1 MDKVLIDTAIIEIKA
16 GNGGD
21 GLSSFLREK
30 YNDHGGP
37 DGGDGGNGG
46 SVYFIVDNNT
56 ATLMDFRAKY
66 FYNAQKGEGGKK
78 KNMFGAKGEDMYIK
92 VPQGTL
98 IYKLL
103 EGQDEALIADLTKV
117 GEIYLVCKG
126 GRGGKGN
133 YRFRSST
140 NQAPTKFVKGTL
152 GEHKKVKLEIK
163 LIADIGL
170 IGMPNAGKSTLINH
184 LTNSHAKVANYPF
197 TTITPN
203 LGVWNLARSLSA
215 QAGKTLIIADIPGLI
230 EGASLGKGLGDEFL
244 KHIERTKVI
253 IHIIDPLLGF
263 ENSPDLAKN
272 SANSY
277 KILKKEL
284 GEYKGKYTDLTKK
297 PEIVVIN
304 KIDVTEVNEAL
315 PEILK
320 EFQKIGIKAY
330 GISAVTGAGIQALSK
345 EVMQTLKKS
354 PPHEFKVIRLAKKY
368 TIDNIPNRRMVF
380 RGR

>member
-1 MDKVLIDTAIIEIKA
+1 MERILIDTAIIEIKA

-21 GLSSFLREK
+21 GLSSFLHEK

-78 KNMFGAKGEDMYIK
+78 KNMFGASGEDMYIK
-92 VPQGTL
+92 VPQGSL
-98 IYKLL
+98 IYQLS
-103 EGQDEALIADLTKV
+103 EGREETLIADLTEV
-117 GEIYLVCKG
+117 AETYLVCKG

-133 YRFRSST
+133 FRFRSST
-140 NQAPTKFVKGTL
+140 NQAPTKFIKGTL
-152 GEHKKVKLEIK
+152 GEHKKIKVEIK

-170 IGMPNAGKSTLINH
+170 VGMPNAGKSTLINH
-184 LTNSHAKVANYPF
+184 LTNSNAKVASYPF

-203 LGVWNLARSLSA
+203 LGVWNLAKDLPA
-215 QAGKTLIIADIPGLI
+215 QSGKTLIIADIPGLI
-230 EGASLGKGLGDEFL
+230 EGASQGKGLGDEFL

-253 IHIIDPLLGF
+253 VHIIDPLEKDAL
-263 ENSPDLAKN
+263 E
-272 SANSY
+272 SY
-277 KILKKEL
+277 KILRNEL
-284 GEYKGKYTDLTKK
+284 KEYKGKYTDLTTK
-297 PEIVVIN
+297 PEIVAIN
-304 KIDVTEVNEAL
+304 KIDVTEVNQAL
-315 PEILK
+315 PAILK

-330 GISAVTGAGIQALSK
+330 GISAVTGAGIQALGK
-345 EVMQTLKKS
+345 EVMQTLKNS
-354 PPHEFKVIRLAKKY
+354 PSHEFKVVKLAKTY
-368 TIDNIPNRRMVF
+368 TIDNIPNKRMVF

>member
-1 MDKVLIDTAIIEIKA
+1 MDRVLIDTAIIEIKA

-37 DGGDGGNGG
+37 DGGDGGDGG

-66 FYNAQKGEGGKK
+66 FYNAQRGEGGKK
-78 KNMFGAKGEDMYIK
+78 KNMFGASGYDLYIK

-98 IYKLL
+98 LYQLL
-103 EGQDEALIADLTKV
+103 EGAEEVLIADLTEV
-117 GEIYLVCKG
+117 GEIYLICKG

-140 NQAPTKFVKGTL
+140 NQAPTKFVRGTL
-152 GEHKKVKLEIK
+152 GELKKIKLEIK

-170 IGMPNAGKSTLINH
+170 VGMPNAGKSTLINH
-184 LTNSHAKVANYPF
+184 LTNSNAKVANYPF

-203 LGVWNLARSLSA
+203 LGVWNLSR
-215 QAGKTLIIADIPGLI
+215 GKTLIIADIPGLI

-253 IHIIDPLLGF
+253 IHIIDPLLDF
-263 ENSPDLAKN
+263 EKPEDLARK
-272 SANSY
+272 SIESY
-277 KILKKEL
+277 KILRTELKEY
-284 GEYKGKYTDLTKK
+284 EGKYTDLTKK

-315 PEILK
+315 PEII
-320 EFQKIGIKAY
+320 EAFSKIGVKAH

-354 PPHEFKVIRLAKKY
+354 PSHEFNVIKLAKKY
-368 TIDNIPNRRMVF
+368 TIDNIPNKRMVF